1 MKRVLLL
8 LASLFV
14 PALGA
19 VIGAVVTAAPAGAAQ
34 VAAPVSA
41 QDRQWMQ
48 TSAAGDIFEIRGGQM
63 AEQKGQSQAV
73 RALGARLVADHTKT
87 LSDARDLASKLGITL
102 PSQPGAKMQT
112 ELSQFAAASGAA
124 FDVLY
129 AKTEISD
136 HEQDISETTT
146 EINNGSNSEV
156 KQEAQTDL
164 PILRTHL
171 ALAQQAL
178 AVVTGH
184 TPSGVSAGSGG
195 AAGEVPLLPVG
206 ILALLAAAGSAIAA
220 FSISRLRRRA

>member
-1 MKRVLLL
+1 MKRVFLLL
-8 LASLFV
+8 VSLFV

-73 RALGARLVADHTKT
+73 RALGARLVTDHTKT
-87 LSDARDLASKLGITL
+87 LNDARDLASKLGITL
-102 PSQPGAKMQT
+102 PSQPGPKMQA

-124 FDVLY
+124 FDTLY
-129 AKTEISD
+129 TKTEISD
-136 HEQDISETTT
+136 HQQDISETTT
-146 EINNGSNSEV
+146 EINNGSNSQV

-178 AVVTGH
+178 AAVTGH

-206 ILALLAAAGSAIAA
+206 ILALLAAVGAAIAA

>member
-1 MKRVLLL
+1 MKRVFLL
-8 LASLFV
+8 LASLVV

-19 VIGAVVTAAPAGAAQ
+19 VIGAVITAAPAGAAQ
-34 VAAPVSA
+34 VASPVSA

>member
-1 MKRVLLL
+1 
-8 LASLFV
+8 
-14 PALGA
+14 
-19 VIGAVVTAAPAGAAQ
+19 
-34 VAAPVSA
+34 
-41 QDRQWMQ
+41 
-48 TSAAGDIFEIRGGQM
+48 
-63 AEQKGQSQAV
+63 
-73 RALGARLVADHTKT
+73 
-87 LSDARDLASKLGITL
+87 
-102 PSQPGAKMQT
+102 MQT